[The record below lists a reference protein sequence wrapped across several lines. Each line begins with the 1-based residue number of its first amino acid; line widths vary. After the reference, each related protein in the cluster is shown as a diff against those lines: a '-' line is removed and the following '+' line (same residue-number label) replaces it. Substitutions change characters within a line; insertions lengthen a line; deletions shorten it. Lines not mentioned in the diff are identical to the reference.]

1 MTTGPLTLF
10 DVARAI
16 AGAREGAIIV
26 TGPGAMSGTLF
37 ATSDEPGTL
46 YNMELAYAA
55 AVACGIAL
63 QRPEE
68 AVIGIEGDGSL
79 LAGIGTL
86 ATIARYRPP
95 NLTVVCLVN
104 GIYGTG
110 DNSVRTQTALGADYG
125 AVAVGLGWASERVH
139 RAADLAALASALA
152 TARRDP
158 GPWLVLVDLDPTG
171 HPVST
176 ARMRPGIDIVEA
188 GVLVRRELARRAAE
202 RRTVVR

>member
-1 MTTGPLTLF
+1 MTTGPLTLAG
-10 DVARAI
+10 VAAAVAAARDEAI
-16 AGAREGAIIV
+16 VV
-26 TGPGAMSGTLF
+26 TGPGAMSGTLY
-37 ATSDEPGTL
+37 AVADEPGTL

-79 LAGIGTL
+79 LAGIGIL
-86 ATIARYRPP
+86 ATIARYRPQ

-125 AVAVGLGWASERVH
+125 AGAVGLGWDRERV
-139 RAADLAALASALA
+139 RRVGDAEALASALT
-152 TARRDP
+152 TARREP
-158 GPWLVLVDLDPTG
+158 GPWLVLVDLDPAA
-171 HPVST
+171 HPVS
-176 ARMRPGIDIVEA
+176 AGRVRPGIDVVEA
-188 GVLVRRELARRAAE
+188 GILVRRELARRAAE
-202 RRTVVR
+202 R

>member
-1 MTTGPLTLF
+1 MTTGPLTLAG
-10 DVARAI
+10 V
-16 AGAREGAIIV
+16 AGAVAAARDEAIVV
-26 TGPGAMSGTLF
+26 TGPGAMSGTLY
-37 ATSDEPGTL
+37 AVADEPGTL

-79 LAGIGTL
+79 LAGIGIL
-86 ATIARYRPP
+86 ATIARYRPQ

-125 AVAVGLGWASERVH
+125 AVAVGLGWDRERV
-139 RAADLAALASALA
+139 RRVGDAEALASALT
-152 TARRDP
+152 TARREP
-158 GPWLVLVDLDPTG
+158 GPWLVLVDLDPAA
-171 HPVST
+171 HPVS
-176 ARMRPGIDIVEA
+176 AGRVRPGIDVVEA
-188 GVLVRRELARRAAE
+188 GILVRRELARRAAE
-202 RRTVVR
+202 R